1 MGYLLKSTAP
11 AVRRGGYFLCTEP
24 TEGGAQDIHHHSKS
38 AKRDDA
44 EQDKG
49 GDAVHFQGF
58 SKLIALGAE
67 AFVFKAKQLGDGF
80 WSGRRDAEVRIH
92 VDAEGIADQA
102 DGIDRGAFRLAAQ
115 VLRNRIQGETG
126 AVGNGLIC
134 EMRSL
139 LCFAAELPQHFFQE
153 NHSKKP

>member
-1 MGYLLKSTAP
+1 M
-11 AVRRGGYFLCTEP
+11 
-24 TEGGAQDIHHHSKS
+24 
-38 AKRDDA
+38 
-44 EQDKG
+44 
-49 GDAVHFQGF
+49 
-58 SKLIALGAE
+58 LIALDAE
-67 AFVFKAKQLGDGF
+67 AFVFQQKQIGDGF
-80 WSGRRDAEVRIH
+80 RSGRRDTEVRVH
-92 VDAEGIADQA
+92 VDAESIADRA

-126 AVGNGLIC
+126 AIGNGLIC